1 MFFHQCYFW
10 WFVLW
15 LSLCCASHHLF
26 LQKLSENW
34 AVSLTVID
42 YLRLLFVSAF
52 VWVSS
57 QLLSNLGVQDH
68 VKRRHLKRMCFFNH
82 VIMLSM
88 IEKSL
93 KMFEQMVFTF

>member
-1 MFFHQCYFW
+1 MLFLVVCAVALPY
-10 WFVLW
+10 
-15 LSLCCASHHLF
+15 ASHHLF

-42 YLRLLFVSAF
+42 YLRLLFVSAV

-57 QLLSNLGVQDH
+57 QLLSNLGMQDH
-68 VKRRHLKRMCFFNH
+68 VKRRHLKRMYFFNH
-82 VIMLSM
+82 VILPSM
-88 IEKSL
+88 IQKSL